1 MQKTP
6 SKTAKADPNGSA
18 ETPAERNLRVAE
30 GETAHGIR
38 NPDPRDVSGPHAQS
52 TGGRYGVE
60 EQGQG
65 QLEAEDFY
73 SENHFVDEP
82 DERNLK

>member
-1 MQKTP
+1 MANTP
-6 SKTAKADPNGSA
+6 
-18 ETPAERNLRVAE
+18 TPTQPHENANDEKVPPHGPE
-30 GETAHGIR
+30 GQ
-38 NPDPRDVSGPHAQS
+38 N
-52 TGGRYGVE
+52 GVE

-73 SENHFVDEP
+73 SEKHFVDEP

>member
-1 MQKTP
+1 VFLLETYPPSSKEHNMPKTQPKTP
-6 SKTAKADPNGSA
+6 ADENGKA
-18 ETPAERNLRVAE
+18 AE
-30 GETAHGIR
+30 GTTAPEAPETQPQNAE
-38 NPDPRDVSGPHAQS
+38 PHFEHPA
-52 TGGRYGVE
+52 VK

-82 DERNLK
+82 EERNLK

>member
-1 MQKTP
+1 MSKP
-6 SKTAKADPNGSA
+6 VSKTRKGRSPSA
-18 ETPAERNLRVAE
+18 AARNLEVAE
-30 GETAHGIR
+30 GATAHGIR
-38 NPDPRDVSGPHAQS
+38 NPDPRDVSGPRSQS

-73 SENHFVDEP
+73 SENHFVDQPEG
-82 DERNLK
+82 RNLK

>member
-1 MQKTP
+1 MAKTQPQSNP
-6 SKTAKADPNGSA
+6 SESGTS
-18 ETPAERNLRVAE
+18 PAEENLKVAE
-30 GETAHGIR
+30 GATAHGIR
-38 NPDPRDVSGPHAQS
+38 NPDPQDVSGANAQS